1 MATYYLIDN
10 GRVRTFESAFNQANL
25 TQLWKWVKVAP
36 SGRAV
41 YAEKESRWYRLHS
54 NGWSAYTQDEPKAIT
69 MSRMVQAITKTTW
82 KEITS
87 EIPVDT
93 F

>member
-1 MATYYLIDN
+1 MAIYCLVDN
-10 GRVRTFESAFNQANL
+10 GRVRTFQAAFNQANL

-41 YAEKESRWYRLHS
+41 YAEKESHWYRLHS
-54 NGWSAYTQDEPKAIT
+54 NGWSAYTLPEPKIIT
-69 MSRMVQAITKTTW
+69 MSRMVQAITSTSW

-87 EIPVDT
+87 EIPADT